1 MRHRI
6 ILASILLAPIALGSG
21 SAVAAPSEV
30 VADYFID
37 GRLDAAYSV
46 EDLRAALLFAQEKV
60 GTGPQYS
67 AFADIVTEEITRE
80 IAGTSAGAED
90 QLKAQQPGGQTTSV
104 PAPGPPVTVPAPAP
118 APAAGDLPTPPP
130 TDPTDDMPPA
140 VPIMGVVALGLVA
153 VGSAS
158 AVIRRRRR
166 G

>member
-1 MRHRI
+1 M
-6 ILASILLAPIALGSG
+6 AS
-21 SAVAAPSEV
+21 PSEV

-46 EDLRAALLFAQEKV
+46 EDLRATLLFAQEKV

-104 PAPGPPVTVPAPAP
+104 PAPGPPVTVPAPAV
-118 APAAGDLPTPPP
+118 APAAEGLPTPPP
-130 TDPTDDMPPA
+130 TDPSDDMPPA
-140 VPIMGVVALGLVA
+140 VPIMGVLALGLVA
-153 VGSAS
+153 VGSVS

>member
-1 MRHRI
+1 MRRRI
-6 ILASILLAPIALGSG
+6 LLASILLAPVALGSG
-21 SAVAAPSEV
+21 SAMAAPSEV

-104 PAPGPPVTVPAPAP
+104 PAPGPPVTVPTPAP

-130 TDPTDDMPPA
+130 TDPADDMPPA

>member
-1 MRHRI
+1 MRRRI
-6 ILASILLAPIALGSG
+6 LLASILLAPVALGAG
-21 SAVAAPSEV
+21 SAMAAPSEV

-37 GRLDAAYSV
+37 GLLDAAYSV

-80 IAGTSAGAED
+80 IAGTSAGAEE

-104 PAPGPPVTVPAPAP
+104 PAPGPPVTVPTPAP

-130 TDPTDDMPPA
+130 TDPADDMPPA

-153 VGSAS
+153 VGAAS

>member
-1 MRHRI
+1 MRRRI
-6 ILASILLAPIALGSG
+6 LLASILLAPVALGSG
-21 SAVAAPSEV
+21 SAMAAPSEV

-80 IAGTSAGAED
+80 IAGTSAGAEE

-118 APAAGDLPTPPP
+118 APAADGLPTPPP
-130 TDPTDDMPPA
+130 TGPTDDMPPA

>member
-1 MRHRI
+1 MRRRI
-6 ILASILLAPIALGSG
+6 LLASILLAPVALGSG
-21 SAVAAPSEV
+21 SAMAAPSEV
-30 VADYFID
+30 VADYFVD

-104 PAPGPPVTVPAPAP
+104 PAPGPPVTVPTPAP

-130 TDPTDDMPPA
+130 TDPADDMPPA

-153 VGSAS
+153 VGAAS

>member
-1 MRHRI
+1 MRRRVL
-6 ILASILLAPIALGSG
+6 LASILLAPVALGSG
-21 SAVAAPSEV
+21 SAMAAPSEV

-130 TDPTDDMPPA
+130 TDPADDMPPA